1 MASQCT
7 PHAMGIEATTK
18 RDLLTR
24 LARAR
29 GQVEGLSRMIE
40 EERYCPEILQQ
51 FAAVRAGLQAAEKK
65 LFVNHLEGCA
75 THAIAQGGAAAE
87 TARGELV
94 DLFYRYMR

>member
-1 MASQCT
+1 MPSQCA

-18 RDLLTR
+18 RDLLMR
-24 LARAR
+24 LARVR

-40 EERYCPEILQQ
+40 AERYCPETLQQ
-51 FAAVRAGLQAAEKK
+51 FAAVRASLQAAEKK

-75 THAIAQGGAAAE
+75 TQAIAQGGDAAV
-87 TARGELV
+87 TAREELV

>member
-1 MASQCT
+1 MSGHST
-7 PHAMGIEATTK
+7 PHAMGIESETK

-75 THAIAQGGAAAE
+75 THAIVEGGEAAE
-87 TARGELV
+87 TAREELV
-94 DLFYRYMR
+94 DLFYRHMR